1 MRKKGLILFTALL
14 ACLSTTTVSCGE
26 NNNGE
31 DTGSAKYVNT
41 ISGSIYGT
49 IDDFNI
55 ENSTTLSAGQELQF
69 RVTAND
75 DYKISTVTYSYV
87 KNENGKNVTKTENA
101 TPVENKD
108 GYYSFILKSG
118 KNNISA
124 TFDLIDQDF
133 VSAFK
138 LNISDELFNQ
148 VMQDPPS
155 SQSQKVNGLD
165 FRRDGIEQAMTSFT
179 DSSNYFINY
188 VDGDTTHVNS
198 RNYGYSVKIRYL
210 GIDTPEST
218 SELEEWGKSASN
230 YNKQQLS
237 TAKHIILES
246 KGTSIDGEKHAST
259 VDGNQR
265 SLAYVW
271 YTDVASPTKADFKC
285 LNLEMVY
292 QGFSFGIGSVEDMGD
307 YFYRAFDKANKSAQ
321 LNKRHIYSSETD
333 PNYYYGKP
341 VSLNLKDLYATT
353 STGTDS
359 PLADNKTL
367 YRIKGYVSRKLD
379 TAFYIQD
386 KASYNQTGTELPE
399 AYGMY
404 IFTYAQ
410 TSIKAGDEVEVI
422 GVISSYSGS
431 YQMMGISFHTLNP
444 DEDRDTRIIS
454 SGHTITPV
462 KVTASTF
469 NSDSFSK
476 SKLNNVLVEFV
487 DDLYCYNKTST
498 YQGVTSDSS
507 EGGVQEIN
515 KYNEQYPF
523 YNTSNKITS
532 FAKYSS
538 TSGEDVR
545 FVAAE
550 EILFDYGG
558 QLAKSYKFFTGGT
571 LVYNPNGAEYANT
584 NDDNI
589 YKDETVTTT
598 YKAKQMHVI
607 GISSLYTSTSGKTT
621 SYQVTLVSKGD
632 VTFKGEID

>member
-1 MRKKGLILFTALL
+1 MKKKGLILFTALL
-14 ACLSTTTVSCGE
+14 ACLSTSTVSC
-26 NNNGE
+26 NGNSNE
-31 DTGSAKYVNT
+31 TGSASYVNA
-41 ISGSIYGT
+41 IKGSIYGT

-55 ENSTTLSAGQELQF
+55 ENSSSLSAGQQLQF
-69 RVTAND
+69 KVSAAE
-75 DYKISTVTYSYV
+75 DYKVSAVTYSYTV
-87 KNENGKNVTKTENA
+87 TENGKKVTKTENA
-101 TPVENKD
+101 KAVENKD
-108 GYYSFILKSG
+108 GYYAFTLKSG
-118 KNNISA
+118 KNSVSA
-124 TFDLIDQDF
+124 SFDLIDQDF
-133 VSAFK
+133 VEAFK

-148 VMQDPPS
+148 VMQEPPS
-155 SQSQKVNGLD
+155 SQDQKVNGLD

-179 DSSNYFINY
+179 DPKDYFINY

-246 KGTSIDGEKHAST
+246 QGTSVDGEKHEST

-292 QGFSFGIGSVEDMGD
+292 QGFSFGIGSIEDMGD
-307 YFYRAFDKANKSAQ
+307 YFYKAFDKANKSAQ
-321 LNKRHIYSSETD
+321 LNKRHIYSSEKD

-341 VSLNLKDLYATT
+341 LDLELKSLYQTT
-353 STGTDS
+353 HTGTDS
-359 PLADNKTL
+359 ALADNKTL

-386 KASYNQTGTELPE
+386 KASYNQEGTEIPE

-410 TSIKAGDEVEVI
+410 TSIKVGDEVEVI
-422 GVISSYSGS
+422 GVISSYGGA

-454 SGHTITPV
+454 SGHTITPI

-469 NSDSFSK
+469 NSDSFNK
-476 SKLNNVLVEFV
+476 NKFNNVLVEFV

-498 YQGVTSDSS
+498 YQEVTSDSS
-507 EGGVQEIN
+507 EGGLEEIN
-515 KYNEQYPF
+515 KYNTQYPF

-532 FAKYSS
+532 YAKYGS
-538 TSGEDVR
+538 TTGSEVR

-558 QLAKSYKFFTGGT
+558 KLAKSYKFFTGGT
-571 LVYNPNGAEYANT
+571 LVYNPKGAEYANT
-584 NDDNI
+584 NDDNT
-589 YKDETVTTT
+589 YKDETITTT
-598 YKAKQMHVI
+598 YKAKQMHVV
-607 GISSLYTSTSGKTT
+607 GISSFYVSTSGSTM

-632 VTFKGEID
+632 VTFKGEIN